1 MNLAESKSATPK
13 EKSKQTIGEKKLS
26 RNERIERDE
35 RLQYERNRK
44 QPYNRTFAATAEEL
58 DDVAIGRIA
67 RKKYRKQARLQSGF
81 MSWTL
86 GLFSG
91 LVLVLVLGGF
101 LKEND
106 VDFESKWDPN
116 ATIIIEES
124 TEVPQYDDVESATE
138 TIGVSEEEIV
148 SPELEDETLEG
159 TESTEDGLTIGGEPI
174 EQADQTGGQ

>member
-1 MNLAESKSATPK
+1 MILITGMNLAESKSATPK

-26 RNERIERDE
+26 RNERIKRDE
-35 RLQYERNRK
+35 KLQYERNRK

-91 LVLVLVLGGF
+91 LVVVLILGAF
-101 LKEND
+101 LKESD
-106 VDFESKWDPN
+106 VDSEWEAN
-116 ATIIIEES
+116 ATMIIEE
-124 TEVPQYDDVESATE
+124 TPAETQAVEPERVTIEDLGEEDVV
-138 TIGVSEEEIV
+138 I
-148 SPELEDETLEG
+148 PEFEDETVE
-159 TESTEDGLTIGGEPI
+159 ESNEDELTIGGEPVD
-174 EQADQTGGQ
+174 QAE